1 MRRGWEKDQQVR
13 VSGPMT
19 DRIGNPQAPRSG
31 TPTRLTSHPA
41 RAARRGNP
49 KRYLPGRVPMFR
61 SAGARF
67 RRSEIDLREKRS
79 VGTPRL
85 GPPVSICHFR
95 SDQQGSFSARAPNRG
110 PKRLMF
116 GIIIPLSIL
125 CSFYFSTREHRLYAA
140 SIQPLMVRIIMPAIL
155 DLFFCRTRPTR
166 TIPFRP
172 TRHP

>member
-1 MRRGWEKDQQVR
+1 MRRGWEKNPQVR

-19 DRIGNPQAPRSG
+19 DRIGNPKAPRSG

-110 PKRLMF
+110 PKRLNVRDNYTSVYFMF
-116 GIIIPLSIL
+116 
-125 CSFYFSTREHRLYAA
+125 
-140 SIQPLMVRIIMPAIL
+140 V
-155 DLFFCRTRPTR
+155 LFFNSGASVVRCLHTAVDG
-166 TIPFRP
+166 
-172 TRHP
+172 